1 MRKSLTE
8 NEYRVQYFLLVK
20 HESTYI
26 YTYALILYEII
37 QIILYEIIQ
46 IILIF
51 VTV

>member
-8 NEYRVQYFLLVK
+8 NKYRVQYFLLVK
-20 HESTYI
+20 HEYTYI

-37 QIILYEIIQ
+37 QIILYEIIE